1 MKINYVIWHTNC
13 TGGVRVMFN
22 IANGLIDRGHDV
34 SITSIFGDH
43 RWFPLK
49 AKVTYVPQFMKF
61 TQHRAVLALPILTKI
76 LPKADITV
84 ATFCLTAYPVWL
96 NGKGKKFY
104 HVQHYET
111 IFSKN
116 PIYNILSIMTYHLPL
131 NIICNSMWVKDKIKK
146 ITNKDPPIVN
156 PGVDLEL
163 FKPVEIKTERIKK
176 DKRIKRIVGLGKK
189 KKWKGL
195 ADLFRAMELVYKE
208 RSDVELV
215 LFGRQPPEIKTNTR
229 FKFMENLSDGELVEL
244 YNSADIV
251 VSPSWYESFP
261 LPQLE
266 AMACGTAVV
275 TTRYGTED
283 YAFNEKNSLVVQPK
297 NPEEMAKAI
306 LRLLSDK
313 NLAEKLRKNGLKTA
327 REFTWEKTIN
337 KVESIFKKIN
347 Y

>member
-1 MKINYVIWHTNC
+1 MKINYVIYHTNC
-13 TGGVRVMFN
+13 TGGVRVLFN

-34 SITSIFGDH
+34 TITSIFGDH
-43 RWFPLK
+43 SWFPLK
-49 AKVTYVPQFMKF
+49 AKVKYVPQFMKF
-61 TQHRAVLALPILTKI
+61 TQHKAALALPFLAKI

-104 HVQHYET
+104 HIQHYET

-116 PIYNILSIMTYHLPL
+116 PLYKVLVRMTYHLPL
-131 NIICNSMWVKDKIKK
+131 DIIYNSIWVKNKITK
-146 ITNKDPPIVN
+146 ITNKNAPIVN
-156 PGVDLEL
+156 PGVDSV
-163 FKPVEIKTERIKK
+163 FKPIEIKTERIKK
-176 DKRIKRIVGLGKK
+176 KDKNIKRIVGLGKK

-195 ADLFRAMELVYKE
+195 ADLLNAMDLVYKE

-215 LFGRQPPEIKTNTR
+215 LFGRTPPKIKTKTR
-229 FKFMENLSDGELVEL
+229 FKFMENLSDEELVEL
-244 YNSADIV
+244 YNSADVV

-266 AMACGTAVV
+266 AMACGTPVV

-283 YAFNEKNSLVVQPK
+283 YAFHEKNSLVVLPR
-297 NPEEMAKAI
+297 NPQEMAKAI

-327 REFTWEKTIN
+327 KEFTWEKTIN
-337 KVESIFKKIN
+337 KVEKIFKNKKK
-347 Y
+347 